1 MIRVRQSCSFVTESR
16 LSKGDTYRNPDLAD
30 MLQPLA
36 EKGSAND
43 FYQGEIGRK
52 IAAAFKK
59 NGGIVTADDMAGYR
73 AVEDT
78 PLVLDWR
85 GHSIATAPLTA
96 GGLTVLQTIATL
108 KALEAD
114 WSKLTKTDPRY
125 TQTWLEALRI
135 AWGDRLRLF
144 GDPKFVDVP
153 IERMLSE
160 KYAAESAKKVQAAI
174 AERRPVPLQPMAARL
189 MVPRTFRPSIRME

>member
-1 MIRVRQSCSFVTESR
+1 MYWSLGPLAANMLRDPGSAKLFFRNGKP
-16 LSKGDTYRNPDLAD
+16 LAKGDTYRNPDLAD
-30 MLQPLA
+30 MLQQLA

-43 FYQGEIGRK
+43 FYHGEIGRK

-59 NGGIVTADDMAGYR
+59 NGGIVTADDMANYR
-73 AVEDT
+73 AVEDA

-114 WSKLTKTDPRY
+114 WSKFAKTDPRY
-125 TQTWLEALRI
+125 TQTWLEALASPGAIGCDCLATRSSSMCRSSDCCRKSTRSNRPERFGRGRGKT
-135 AWGDRLRLF
+135 AGTGNDRWPH
-144 GDPKFVDVP
+144 G
-153 IERMLSE
+153 
-160 KYAAESAKKVQAAI
+160 
-174 AERRPVPLQPMAARL
+174 
-189 MVPRTFRPSIRME
+189 